1 VNPNP
6 EPAAALNVDIK
17 FWDEKIAVV
26 TCIGELDVYGA
37 QKLRDAFTTLSN
49 QGLNRLLVDLSQV
62 SYIDS
67 TGMGTMLGALKR
79 TRSAGGSLDLAC
91 NQEGVLR
98 FFRGGGLTKVFRIFS
113 SQAAARRY
121 L

>member
-1 VNPNP
+1 VNPDP
-6 EPAAALNVDIK
+6 EPTAALSVDIK

-37 QKLRDAFTTLSN
+37 QKLRDAFTALNN
-49 QGLNRLLVDLSQV
+49 QGLNRVLVDLSQV

-67 TGMGTMLGALKR
+67 TGMGTMIGALKR
-79 TRSAGGSLDLAC
+79 TRSVGGSLDLAC
-91 NQEGVLR
+91 NQEGLLR
-98 FFRGGGLTKVFRIFS
+98 FFRGSGLTIVFRIFG